1 LTDIFCPEYF
11 HINPR
16 HATILIPDMLA
27 SGKLTLISKKP
38 QEQCLKVAPRK
49 PVKDCYCNF
58 EANKTHARASRI
70 QHKPASP
77 RCQSRLEL
85 RTVGEI
91 GDKEPL
97 TSPISCETLR
107 RVQKIDYAPRSQFL
121 RNVQNKI
128 YKLQTAD
135 QEDCLRICPRSSSYH
150 RFMTDARMRDTVS
163 DERTALP
170 DECKCVER
178 QKSPRTPANSLASE
192 QGECNDVACS
202 SGKTTQGS
210 SRKLSKSTLR
220 KTIKSRRQIPESSER
235 SVSKSPTRGKR
246 ITQLHKQDCC
256 CRSESERQSVKLD
269 SDKHA
274 RRRDLSEYCERREQ
288 CSRYDDSPTVEGS
301 VDQHVE
307 NLRKFREQ
315 NYFETHGSSQTLTS
329 SRSSGSLQQY
339 LLNERLF
346 PEPVGKIHRQ
356 DLVVTMPPCATTQ
369 KKRVHYF
376 PRYVVGQEKG
386 ACNTNY
392 RRKRC
397 QSCPLT
403 GHAIDLGI
411 LRARPPLNSLALK
424 YQKRAL

>member
-1 LTDIFCPEYF
+1 
-11 HINPR
+11 
-16 HATILIPDMLA
+16 MLA
-27 SGKLTLISKKP
+27 SGKLTLTSKKP
-38 QEQCLKVAPRK
+38 QEQCLKVVSRK

-77 RCQSRLEL
+77 RCHRQSKLEL

-150 RFMTDARMRDTVS
+150 RFMTSARMQDTVS
-163 DERTALP
+163 DKRTALP
-170 DECKCVER
+170 DECKCVGR
-178 QKSPRTPANSLASE
+178 QKSPTSPTTPANSLASE
-192 QGECNDVACS
+192 QNGCNDVTCS
-202 SGKTTQGS
+202 SSKRTQVS

-235 SVSKSPTRGKR
+235 SMSKSPTRGKR

-256 CRSESERQSVKLD
+256 YRSELERKSVKLD

-274 RRRDLSEYCERREQ
+274 HRRDLSEDRREQ
-288 CSRYDDSPTVEGS
+288 CSRYDDSPIVEDS
-301 VDQHVE
+301 VDQQVE

-329 SRSSGSLQQY
+329 SRSGSLQQY

-356 DLVVTMPPCATTQ
+356 DLVTMPPCATTQ

-376 PRYVVGQEKG
+376 PRYVVRQEKG

-411 LRARPPLNSLALK
+411 LKARPPLNSLALK
-424 YQKRAL
+424 YQKKTF